1 MHTIGT
7 PALWGGFTLLVL
19 ALLAIDLGL
28 FQRKA
33 HRIGFKEAA
42 IWSAVWVSLSAAFNV
57 FVWLRFGAV
66 DALEFTTGYLIE
78 KALAVDNLFVF
89 AVIFGYFAVPARYQQ
104 RVLLWG
110 ILGALLMRAV
120 FIGLGAALLAR
131 FHIVLYVFGGL
142 LVLTGI
148 RLVTQKEHGVDPEKN
163 PVVRG
168 FRRLVPMT
176 DGFRDGHFTV
186 VEKGR
191 RLATPLLLVLV
202 VIEASDV
209 VFAIDSIPAIFAVTE
224 DPFIVYTSNIFAILG
239 LRSMYFML
247 AGVIDRFHLLKYGL
261 AAVLVFVGAKMLLS
275 DVVKI
280 PIVLSLSVVVLLVGG
295 AIAASL
301 MLPRRESRRSDHDID
316 AHGGAQLKH

>member
-1 MHTIGT
+1 MHTIAT

-19 ALLAIDLGL
+19 ALVALDLGV

-33 HRIGFKEAA
+33 HRIGLKEAA
-42 IWSAVWVSLSAAFNV
+42 IWSVIWVLLSALFNV
-57 FVWLRFGAV
+57 FVWREFGK
-66 DALEFTTGYLIE
+66 DRGLEFTTGYLIE

-89 AVIFGYFAVPARYQQ
+89 AVVFGYFAVPARYQQ

-110 ILGALLMRAV
+110 IFGALVMRAI

-131 FHIVLYVFGGL
+131 FHFVLYVFGGL
-142 LVLTGI
+142 LILTGI
-148 RLVTQKEHGVDPEKN
+148 RLVTQKEHGVDPERN
-163 PVVRG
+163 PVVRA

-176 DGFRDGHFTV
+176 DGYREGHFTV
-186 VEKGR
+186 KEGGK

-239 LRSMYFML
+239 LRSMYFLL
-247 AGVIDRFHLLKYGL
+247 AGVIERFYLLKYGL
-261 AAVLVFVGAKMLLS
+261 ALVLVFVGTKMLLS
-275 DVVKI
+275 DVFKI
-280 PIVLSLSVVVLLVGG
+280 PIAVSLSVVLGLV
-295 AIAASL
+295 ACTVAASL
-301 MLPRRESRRSDHDID
+301 LLPRRSRPRSDHPEFPP
-316 AHGGAQLKH
+316 GASLKH

>member
-19 ALLAIDLGL
+19 ALLAIDLGF

-33 HRIGFKEAA
+33 HSIGFKEAA
-42 IWSAVWVSLSAAFNV
+42 IWSAVWVSLSAVFNV
-57 FVWLRFGAV
+57 FVWLRFGGV

-89 AVIFGYFAVPARYQQ
+89 AVIFGYFKVPARYQQ

-120 FIGLGAALLAR
+120 FIGLGATLLAR
-131 FHIVLYVFGGL
+131 FHFVLYVFGGL

-148 RLVTQKEHGVDPEKN
+148 RLATQKGHGVDPAN
-163 PVVRG
+163 NAVVRA

-176 DGFRDGHFTV
+176 DGFRKGHFTV
-186 VEKGR
+186 IEHGR

-202 VIEASDV
+202 LIEASDV

-239 LRSMYFML
+239 LRSMYFLL
-247 AGVIDRFHLLKYGL
+247 AGVIERFHLLKYGL
-261 AAVLVFVGAKMLLS
+261 AAVLVFVGTKMLLS
-275 DVVKI
+275 DVFKV
-280 PIVLSLSVVVLLVGG
+280 PIGVSLSVVLLLVGS
-295 AIAASL
+295 AVAASL
-301 MLPRRESRRSDHDID
+301 MFPHRESRESDHDID
-316 AHGGAQLKH
+316 VERRAQLKH